1 MSCRTS
7 PPVITGHSRSK
18 NGVASARLRPVIH
31 VLLSY
36 CRSKTWMAGT
46 SPAMTEVDASSAL
59 HRAEYS
65 PLAKAVPAGQEITGR
80 NQG

>member
-1 MSCRTS
+1 
-7 PPVITGHSRSK
+7 
-18 NGVASARLRPVIH
+18 
-31 VLLSY
+31 
-36 CRSKTWMAGT
+36 
-46 SPAMTEVDASSAL
+46 MTEVDASAAL